1 MNIDRVFESLSIII
15 ETLSDDKGRIMC
27 RKELDVLI
35 QALER
40 LEAFE
45 KLQEE
50 IGMDLLLALKCL
62 LADKIYFISAR
73 TNRVEYKSPTARSLK
88 YKSMI
93 FAFDNTN
100 VEFKDYGKTWALT
113 KEELKKDNSE

>member
-1 MNIDRVFESLSIII
+1 MEKVFKALSIII
-15 ETLSDDKGRIMC
+15 EILSDDKGRLMC
-27 RKELDVLI
+27 RKELDVLM
-35 QALER
+35 QALQR

-50 IGMDLLLALKCL
+50 IGMDVLLALKCL

-73 TNRVEYKSPTARSLK
+73 TNRVEYKSPTASSLK

-93 FAFDNTN
+93 FAFDNTI

-113 KEELKKDNSE
+113 REELKNE